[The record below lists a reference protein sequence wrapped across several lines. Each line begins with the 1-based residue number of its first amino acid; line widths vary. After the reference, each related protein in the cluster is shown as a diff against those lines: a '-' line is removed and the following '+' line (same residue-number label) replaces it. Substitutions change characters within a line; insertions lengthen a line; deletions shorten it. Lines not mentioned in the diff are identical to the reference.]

1 LLAEGVEEHPAPGF
15 ARIPSH
21 PESAD
26 PPCCGH
32 GNGNP
37 RDAHKT
43 MIPVA
48 ACQVDCTA
56 PKQATKYSKWR
67 GKFRKTMEKKGLEKT
82 KATEIM
88 VSLA

>member
-1 LLAEGVEEHPAPGF
+1 
-15 ARIPSH
+15 
-21 PESAD
+21 
-26 PPCCGH
+26 
-32 GNGNP
+32 
-37 RDAHKT
+37 